1 MLFEYLFL
9 LYFQYLIYAPLSSLR
24 GLGVMA
30 IKIMTKQ
37 NQKIKAEIER
47 KVKNTGKRNIRVGI
61 ILLIIA
67 AIAGMVIFQISPE
80 SWQIIPKLFLPGAV
94 FLGIGLR
101 QFQLKNKKDL
111 REAGVQTYG
120 VEEPENYW
128 TCPKCKN
135 ENQNISFDCKSCGY
149 SLK

>member
-1 MLFEYLFL
+1 
-9 LYFQYLIYAPLSSLR
+9 
-24 GLGVMA
+24 
-30 IKIMTKQ
+30 MTKQ
-37 NQKIKAEIER
+37 NQNIKAEIER
-47 KVKNTGKRNIRVGI
+47 TVKNTGKRNIRVGI
-61 ILLIIA
+61 ILIIIA
-67 AIAGMVIFQISPE
+67 AIVGVAIFLTSSSG
-80 SWQIIPKLFLPGAV
+80 SWKLIVKLFLPGAL

-101 QFQLKNKKDL
+101 QFQLRDKKDL

-135 ENQNISFDCKSCGY
+135 ENQNISFNCKSCGY